1 VAGFEG
7 VMPPMNFKLLVVQ
20 GKPAGKSLV
29 FPRGEYYF
37 GRGPE
42 CHVRPESEWVS
53 RQHCLLRVT
62 GEAAFIR
69 DLGSRNGTLVNGTL
83 VERERRLFHGDQVQI
98 GPLVFEVRL
107 APAETD
113 EAGPQGKETV
123 DRQADVTGELE
134 PGHAVADDVH
144 TNEQS
149 GAEATQ
155 SFPSLPKPLTK
166 ATEG

>member
-53 RQHCLLRVT
+53 RQHCVLRVT
-62 GEAAFIR
+62 GDAAFLR

-83 VERERRLFHGDQVQI
+83 LERERRLLHGDQVQI

-107 APAETD
+107 VPAETD
-113 EAGPQGKETV
+113 EGEGRETLE
-123 DRQADVTGELE
+123 RQAEMTSEVD
-134 PGHAVADDVH
+134 PGHAVGDDVAG
-144 TNEQS
+144 NEQT
-149 GAEATQ
+149 GTEATE
-155 SFPSLPKPLTK
+155 SFPSLQKPLSK
-166 ATEG
+166 ATDG

>member
-1 VAGFEG
+1 
-7 VMPPMNFKLLVVQ
+7 MTFKLLVVQ

-29 FPRGEYYF
+29 FPSGEYYF

-62 GEAAFIR
+62 GEAGFIR

-83 VERERRLFHGDQVQI
+83 VERERRLCHGDQVQI

-107 APAETD
+107 TPADNADEVGSQTGKEAVKP
-113 EAGPQGKETV
+113 EAGITPAL
-123 DRQADVTGELE
+123 DA
-134 PGHAVADDVH
+134 GHAVADDLH
-144 TNEQS
+144 ANEQS
-149 GAEATQ
+149 GTAATQ
-155 SFPSLPKPLTK
+155 SYSLLPKPWTK
-166 ATEG
+166 TSDG